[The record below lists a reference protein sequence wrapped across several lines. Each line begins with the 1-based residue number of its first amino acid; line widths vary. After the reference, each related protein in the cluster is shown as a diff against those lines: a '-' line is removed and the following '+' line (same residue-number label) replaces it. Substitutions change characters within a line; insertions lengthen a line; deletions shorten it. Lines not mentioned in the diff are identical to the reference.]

1 MLFQLKSIIK
11 RTTAFIVLSIG
22 VPFLISGNE
31 TDSFTDRLAYT
42 AEYDP
47 TTVFLINHEGL
58 SNNAVLASDVI
69 DYAKTFLG
77 KPYRSGAK
85 GPNAFDCSGFTSYVF
100 KDFGINLNS
109 SSSTQYLQGTTVDLE
124 DVQPGD
130 LIFFNGRQ
138 ISKTRVGHVGM
149 VISVDDNGCITFIH
163 AACGGGVKTDTYPD
177 NGYYSKRFIGTKR
190 ILE

>member
-1 MLFQLKSIIK
+1 MHLHFKSFIK
-11 RTTAFIVLSIG
+11 KTVAFIVLSIG
-22 VPFLISGNE
+22 LPIVISGNE
-31 TDSFTDRLAYT
+31 NDSFTDRLAYS

-58 SNNAVLASDVI
+58 TNNSILVSDVI

-77 KPYRSGAK
+77 RPYRSGAK
-85 GPNAFDCSGFTSYVF
+85 GPTAFDCSGFTSFVF

-109 SSSTQYLQGTTVDLE
+109 SSSTQYLQGTHIDLE
-124 DVQPGD
+124 DVMPGD
-130 LIFFNGRQ
+130 LIFFNGRK

-149 VISVDDNGCITFIH
+149 VIEVDDSGCITFIH
-163 AACGGGVKTDTYPD
+163 AACGSGVKIDKYPD
-177 NGYYSKRFIGTKR
+177 DGYYSKRFIGTKR